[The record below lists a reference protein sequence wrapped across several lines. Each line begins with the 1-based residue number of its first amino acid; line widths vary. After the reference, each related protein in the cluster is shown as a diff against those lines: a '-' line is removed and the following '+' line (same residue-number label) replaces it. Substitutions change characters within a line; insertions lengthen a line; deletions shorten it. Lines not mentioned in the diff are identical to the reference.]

1 MTTERGMKLMSRSLE
16 IGKQILFESEIAQA
30 ASDLKKLNYLN
41 QEMIVLR
48 KITEVIG
55 CVVFYNFQNNE
66 EI

>member
-1 MTTERGMKLMSRSLE
+1 MTKERGTELMNRSLE
-16 IGKQILFESEIAQA
+16 ISKQILFESTIAQA
-30 ASDLKKLNYLN
+30 ANDLKKLSYLN

-55 CVVFYNFQNNE
+55 CVILYNLQNNE

>member
-1 MTTERGMKLMSRSLE
+1 MTTERGTELMNRSLE
-16 IGKQILFESEIAQA
+16 IGKQIVFESTIAQA
-30 ASDLKKLNYLN
+30 ASDLKKLSYLK

-55 CVVFYNFQNNE
+55 CVILYNLQNNE